1 MSLYNEHVKKEYIQR
16 KAQLFIDFGGELFIS
31 KIFVQSYNY
40 ENVIN
45 KDLFDFTKE
54 EIMNLYLM
62 FRTKSVFYLSS
73 INTIINHYITWAIE
87 RGYSTNKEP
96 PTKNIKETDLNACIS
111 PIAKNKTIITED
123 ELYIT
128 ANAISLNP
136 SDQFLLLAPF
146 YGIYGKE
153 LCELSCIKRE
163 DINIEKNTVSLCT
176 NRTLEIPEKLI
187 SIMIKSLDTYKLYTR
202 SKKGGILEVRLAGD
216 TVYKTTATDYKEG
229 EYIKR
234 MQKHIH
240 YRFGKVKYMCN
251 LPELSLMSIRTSGF
265 VHFSRNAM
273 NKYNMIF
280 YDFMLSDISKHVCE
294 RFNIKRDPQRI
305 IQRYKK
311 YF

>member
-1 MSLYNEHVKKEYIQR
+1 MSLYNEHIKKEFISE
-16 KAQLFIDFGGELFIS
+16 KSQLFIDFGGELFIS
-31 KIFVQSYNY
+31 KLFNQSYQY
-40 ENVIN
+40 ENVLG

-54 EIMNLYLM
+54 EILNLYLM
-62 FRTKSVFYLSS
+62 FRTKSVFYLTS
-73 INTIINHYITWAIE
+73 INTVVDRYIIWAIE
-87 RGYSTNKEP
+87 KIYSKHNESP
-96 PTKNIKETDLNACIS
+96 IKNIKEIDLNSCIS
-111 PIAKNKTIITED
+111 PIAKNKTIISED

-128 ANAISLNP
+128 SNAISLNP

-153 LCELSCIKRE
+153 LCELSCIKKK
-163 DINIEKNTVSLCT
+163 DINIEKKLVSLCT
-176 NRTLEIPEKLI
+176 NRTVEVPDKLI

-202 SKKGGILEVRLAGD
+202 SKKGGIIEVRLAGD

-273 NKYNMIF
+273 NKYNMNF